1 MAKETLVWIIIL
13 EAVILGVLRIFLHQ
27 RTLFKE
33 RTWDE
38 VPELLRRLD
47 GADVSKLFDMDAES
61 DARILRH
68 SHRARRALRVR
79 LDMAREYLRRMQHNA
94 LIIFQWADTEW
105 SDMVRHGLSY
115 DEETREKILALRRET
130 IIFRVAVMVVLG
142 EIWLWS
148 LLHFDKYLLLPV
160 PRFDSLRRAGSIDV
174 LETYRKMKEAAAAL
188 ALIYGEESFVEIG
201 NLM

>member
-1 MAKETLVWIIIL
+1 MAKDTLVWIIIL
-13 EAVILGVLRIFLHQ
+13 EAVILGVLRILLHQ

-47 GADVSKLFDMDAES
+47 GADVSKLFDMDAEL
-61 DARILRH
+61 DARMLRH

-115 DEETREKILALRRET
+115 DEETREKILTLRRET
-130 IIFRVAVMVVLG
+130 VVFRIAVMVVLG

-148 LLHFDKYLLLPV
+148 LLHFDKYLLLPI
-160 PRFDSLRRAGSIDV
+160 PRVGSLRRAGGIDI

-188 ALIYGEESFVEIG
+188 ALIYGEESFVEIN